1 MSKPARDWFKRQKIE
16 DDTLRAVLDALTR
29 AADDAGCCTLPQSKI
44 AAQAR
49 RKERATRNALGVLE
63 RLGVI
68 KRERR
73 SAWGKAGRA
82 SDVTLL
88 SMHLDFTLTVPVIQ
102 AARDAGAPS
111 GSLPAR
117 DAGAPSGSRIMKS
130 IYGNGGAE
138 IHRCVGRVFF
148 ESDRGLW
155 RAKFALDGVDLDL
168 GRHETKD
175 LAEAE
180 IHVCIRDVEH
190 AAAHKSGT
198 PLNPS
203 PDPSLQNLQGAA
215 LSDFLFGTETRSG
228 RAAGRMGSGEPFPGR
243 GCGGEA
249 PASQS
254 DTALPPRARGAA

>member
-1 MSKPARDWFKRQKIE
+1 MSKVARDWFKRQKIE

-49 RKERATRNALGVLE
+49 RKERATRYALAALE
-63 RLGVI
+63 RLDVI

-73 SAWGKAGRA
+73 GAWKRAGRA

-88 SMHLDFTLTVPVIQ
+88 SLHLDFTLTMPVIK
-102 AARDAGAPS
+102 AARDAASPS

-117 DAGAPSGSRIMKS
+117 DAASPSGSHIMKS
-130 IYGNGGAE
+130 IYGNDGAE
-138 IHRCVGRVFF
+138 IHRCVGRVWWDSSR
-148 ESDRGLW
+148 ENW
-155 RAKFALDGVDLDL
+155 RAIFTLDGVDLDL
-168 GRHETKD
+168 GRHESKD

-180 IHVCIRDVEH
+180 IHVHIREVEH
-190 AAAHKSGT
+190 AAAHKAGT
-198 PLNPS
+198 PLDPS
-203 PDPSLQNLQGAA
+203 PNSSLQNLQGAA
-215 LSDFLFGTETRSG
+215 LADFLFGPVQRSV

-249 PASQS
+249 PASRS